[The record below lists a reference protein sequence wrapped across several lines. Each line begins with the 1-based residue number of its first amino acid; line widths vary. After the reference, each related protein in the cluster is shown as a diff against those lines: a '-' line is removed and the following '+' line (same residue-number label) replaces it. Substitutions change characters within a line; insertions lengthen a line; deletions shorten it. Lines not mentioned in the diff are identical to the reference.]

1 MILTESRYSV
11 AWYANR
17 ILGISSASFVLFVLL
32 AESAMLYARLA
43 LSLRHLGETQKS
55 LIEAEKLAALGRLV
69 AGVAHEVH
77 GPAGMGLTVAT
88 TLERKVQLFAAEVER
103 GGLKRSSLKEF
114 LASARDASAQLVSN
128 LSRAAERVQSFKQVA
143 VDQSRS
149 DRRSFDVSV
158 IDVSTEAGRYN
169 RR

>member
-1 MILTESRYSV
+1 MAVSDCALPV
-11 AWYANR
+11 APQLVGNQWWS
-17 ILGISSASFVLFVLL
+17 GSSARS
-32 AESAMLYARLA
+32 
-43 LSLRHLGETQKS
+43 
-55 LIEAEKLAALGRLV
+55 
-69 AGVAHEVH
+69 H
-77 GPAGMGLTVAT
+77 GDTD
-88 TLERKVQLFAAEVER
+88 LFAAEVER

>member
-1 MILTESRYSV
+1 M
-11 AWYANR
+11 
-17 ILGISSASFVLFVLL
+17 
-32 AESAMLYARLA
+32 
-43 LSLRHLGETQKS
+43 
-55 LIEAEKLAALGRLV
+55 
-69 AGVAHEVH
+69 AGVAHEVN
-77 GPAGMGLTVAT
+77 GPAAMGLTVAT